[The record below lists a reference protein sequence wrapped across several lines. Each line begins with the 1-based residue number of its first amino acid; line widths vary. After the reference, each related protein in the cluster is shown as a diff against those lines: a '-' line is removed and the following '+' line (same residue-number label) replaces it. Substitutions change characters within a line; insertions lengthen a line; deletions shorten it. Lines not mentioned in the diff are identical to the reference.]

1 MTSHADHSGFKPL
14 RVLAVALTVALMVL
28 LGGIGSA
35 GAVTATRPTG
45 AALLASGLHGSIGAT
60 IGPDGALYVAEGAIG
75 QITRIDPRTGH
86 ATPYAT
92 GLPGR
97 TPGVPFGGV
106 MDVAFIGKTAYVLVT
121 LSPDAA
127 SGIYQVNGSDP
138 PRLVA
143 DIGAWSL
150 AHPPTH
156 KFDYTVPTGV
166 QFALQPIRGGFLV
179 TDGHLNRVLKVT
191 LDGRVSELIGFDDVV
206 PTGLEVRGSTVY
218 VSEVGPVPVAGQPL
232 PAGKVVS
239 FDRRRSCVPR
249 QATVVAAGSN
259 MTIDVEYG
267 PHGTLY
273 ALSQGVPAVGIQPA
287 DAAMPNTG
295 QLLRVNHDGT
305 FSVIVDGLNQP
316 TSLDFV
322 GDTAYIVGLQGDVWK
337 VKHVSKI

>member
-1 MTSHADHSGFKPL
+1 MTRPADYPGVKHVRTGAL
-14 RVLAVALTVALMVL
+14 ALAVVL
-28 LGGIGSA
+28 IVLSVGIGTA
-35 GAVTATRPTG
+35 GAVAAARPTS
-45 AALLASGLHGSIGAT
+45 ATLLASGLHGSIGST

-75 QITRIDPRTGH
+75 QITRIDRRTGH
-86 ATPYAT
+86 VTPYAT

-106 MDVAFIGKTAYVLVT
+106 MDVAFIGWTAYALIT
-121 LSPDAA
+121 LSPDAT
-127 SGIYQVNGSDP
+127 SGIYRVKGSQP
-138 PRLVA
+138 PQLVA

-156 KFDYTVPTGV
+156 RFDYTVKTGV
-166 QFALQPIRGGFLV
+166 QYALQPIPGGFLV
-179 TDGHLNRVLKVT
+179 TDGHLNRVLKAT
-191 LDGRVSELIGFDDVV
+191 LDGHVSELIGFDDVV
-206 PTGLEVRGSTVY
+206 PTGLAVRGHIAY

-239 FDRRRSCVPR
+239 FNLRRSWLPR
-249 QATVVAAGSN
+249 QATVVASGST
-259 MTIDVEYG
+259 MTIDVKYG
-267 PHGTLY
+267 PNGALY

-287 DAAMPNTG
+287 DAATPNTG

-322 GDTAYIVGLQGDVWK
+322 GNTAYIVGLQGDVWEI
-337 VKHVSKI
+337 KHVSKI